1 MKNAKIKQMF
11 INVLFIVLAFTV
23 QNCVFPLLPF
33 LAATP
38 NLLLILTFSF
48 GFIHGRNAGMAYG
61 VLSGLLLDLFYS
73 GPFGFYTLIYLYIG
87 YVNGIFTKYY
97 YEDYINLPLILSVLN
112 GLWYSMYVYVFRFLI
127 RGRLDLPYYFR
138 NIMLPEI
145 IFTSVTTLLIY
156 RLFLS
161 ASRRVLLYLTGI
173 LDEIVHRLE
182 RIVILLAL
190 LVNLH
195 GFLKVLHHVLGGG
208 RGMHHVLGGV
218 HDALRDVGRV
228 YHRPLCAC
236 PARKEQAQAGN
247 HCYSCSHSTLDFSG
261 CCQSCSPTGFSGC
274 GFTRT

>member
-1 MKNAKIKQMF
+1 MF

-161 ASRRVLLYLTGI
+161 ASRRVE
-173 LDEIVHRLE
+173 EIGKR
-182 RIVILLAL
+182 RDKN
-190 LVNLH
+190 LV
-195 GFLKVLHHVLGGG
+195 
-208 RGMHHVLGGV
+208 
-218 HDALRDVGRV
+218 
-228 YHRPLCAC
+228 
-236 PARKEQAQAGN
+236 
-247 HCYSCSHSTLDFSG
+247 
-261 CCQSCSPTGFSGC
+261 
-274 GFTRT
+274 